1 VEESRKCSLIS
12 ARRYRL
18 TDRHV
23 LMLQAL
29 ADHKALTGKH
39 LTDLFFGS
47 VRRCQV
53 HVAYL
58 KRLGLIKETTG
69 LPRPQRGSAPPVYAL
84 TAAGARVVDRDGRSL
99 LMRTYR
105 NLVGSDLHLRHTI
118 AVNDFFTKLL
128 TAARSQGGH
137 LEWLGEDACRAYYAD
152 VHAHIPQ
159 LTPDGAGTLR
169 LGSVETRFFLEL
181 DRGTERQGWLRQKYR
196 RYLLHLAGRVGAE
209 ALHVLFVVPDG
220 RRERLL
226 HKVGQ
231 AALRGAASP
240 HPGFWTATQNGLRL
254 EGSLGAAW
262 ARVSGWSGKRA
273 RLSEIGRPGPPL
285 PSLSL
290 PVFDSTT
297 DFGLKAA

>member
-1 VEESRKCSLIS
+1 
-12 ARRYRL
+12 
-18 TDRHV
+18 
-23 LMLQAL
+23 MLQAL
-29 ADHKALTGKH
+29 ADHKALTRKH

-105 NLVGSDLHLRHTI
+105 NLVGSDLHLRHTV
-118 AVNDFFTKLL
+118 AVNDFFTTLL
-128 TAARSQGGH
+128 MAARSQGGH

-152 VHAHIPQ
+152 VHAHVPQ

-220 RRERLL
+220 RRERLI

-231 AALRGAASP
+231 AALRGAVSP
-240 HPGFWTATQNGLRL
+240 HPDFWTATQHDLGAV
-254 EGSLGAAW
+254 GSLGAVW
-262 ARVSGWSGKRA
+262 ARVPGGWGTRS
-273 RLSEIGRPGPPL
+273 SMTEIGRRGPP

-290 PVFDSTT
+290 PAFDSATEVS
-297 DFGLKAA
+297 LKAA

>member
-1 VEESRKCSLIS
+1 MEESRKCSLIS

-18 TDRHV
+18 TERHV

-29 ADHKALTGKH
+29 ADHKALTRKH

-69 LPRPQRGSAPPVYAL
+69 LPRPQHGSAPPVYAL
-84 TAAGARVVDRDGRSL
+84 TWAGARVVDRDGRSL

-105 NLVGSDLHLRHTI
+105 SFVGSDLHLRHTV
-118 AVNDFFTKLL
+118 AVNDFFTNLL

-152 VHAHIPQ
+152 VHARLPQ

-169 LGSVETRFFLEL
+169 LGSIETRFFLEL

-220 RRERLL
+220 RRERVI

-231 AALRGAASP
+231 AALRGAVSP
-240 HPGFWTATQNGLRL
+240 HPGFWTATQEGLRRD
-254 EGSLGAAW
+254 GPLGDVW
-262 ARVSGWSGKRA
+262 ARVPGKWTA
-273 RLSEIGRPGPPL
+273 RVGLEEIGRHGQPPPSVAL
-285 PSLSL
+285 PAD
-290 PVFDSTT
+290 VVADVEAE
-297 DFGLKAA
+297 AA

>member
-1 VEESRKCSLIS
+1 
-12 ARRYRL
+12 
-18 TDRHV
+18 
-23 LMLQAL
+23 MLQAL
-29 ADHKALTGKH
+29 ADHKALTRKH

-84 TAAGARVVDRDGRSL
+84 TGAGAHVVDRDGRSL
-99 LMRTYR
+99 LMRTFR
-105 NLVGSDLHLRHTI
+105 SFVGSDLHLRHTV
-118 AVNDFFTKLL
+118 AVNDFFTNLL

-152 VHAHIPQ
+152 VHARLPQ

-169 LGSVETRFFLEL
+169 LASVETRFFLEL
-181 DRGTERQGWLRQKYR
+181 DRGTERQGWLLQKYR

-220 RRERLL
+220 RRERVI
-226 HKVGQ
+226 HKVGH
-231 AALRGAASP
+231 AALRGAVSP
-240 HPGFWTATQNGLRL
+240 HPDFWTATQEGLRL
-254 EGSLGAAW
+254 EGPLGSVW
-262 ARVSGWSGKRA
+262 ARVPGKWSPRVA
-273 RLSEIGRPGPPL
+273 LEEIGGYGQPPPWVAL
-285 PSLSL
+285 P
-290 PVFDSTT
+290 PDVVADVEAE
-297 DFGLKAA
+297 AA

>member
-1 VEESRKCSLIS
+1 
-12 ARRYRL
+12 
-18 TDRHV
+18 
-23 LMLQAL
+23 MLQAL
-29 ADHKALTGKH
+29 ANHKALTRKH

-58 KRLGLIKETTG
+58 KRLGLIRETTG
-69 LPRPQRGSAPPVYAL
+69 LPRPERGSAPPVYAL
-84 TAAGARVVDRDGRSL
+84 TGAGARVVDRDGRSL

-105 NLVGSDLHLRHTI
+105 NLVGSDLHLRHTV
-118 AVNDFFTKLL
+118 AVNDFFTQLL

-220 RRERLL
+220 RRERLI

-240 HPGFWTATQNGLRL
+240 QPGFWTATQNGLRL
-254 EGSLGAAW
+254 EGSLGAIW
-262 ARVSGWSGKRA
+262 ARVSGGSGKRA
-273 RLSEIGRPGPPL
+273 RLSGIGRPGPPP

-290 PVFDSTT
+290 AVFDSTT
-297 DFGLKAA
+297 DVSLKVA

>member
-1 VEESRKCSLIS
+1 MEHSRKCSVIS
-12 ARRYRL
+12 APRYRL
-18 TDRHV
+18 TERHV

-29 ADHKALTGKH
+29 ADHKALTRKH

-99 LMRTYR
+99 LKRAYR
-105 NLVGSDLHLRHTI
+105 SYVGSDLHLRHTV
-118 AVNDFFTKLL
+118 AVNDFFTNLL
-128 TAARSQGGH
+128 TAACSQGGH
-137 LEWLGEDACRAYYAD
+137 LEWLGEEACRAYYAD
-152 VHAHIPQ
+152 VHARLPQ

-169 LGSVETRFFLEL
+169 LRSIETRFFLEL

-220 RRERLL
+220 RRERVI
-226 HKVGQ
+226 HKVGH
-231 AALRGAASP
+231 AALRGAVSP
-240 HPGFWTATQNGLRL
+240 HPDFWTATQEGLRL
-254 EGSLGAAW
+254 EGPLGSVW
-262 ARVSGWSGKRA
+262 ARVPGKWSPRVGME
-273 RLSEIGRPGPPL
+273 EIGRHGQPPPWVAL
-285 PSLSL
+285 APD
-290 PVFDSTT
+290 VVADVEAE
-297 DFGLKAA
+297 AA